1 MNVLGSLQAAH
12 SHFYGGL
19 NLSLSATKCAPT
31 PHFPLPLFI
40 AMFRPLRWLPFL
52 LIVASAWAQPGD
64 ERLLNLSSRGF
75 VGSGSEVFVAGFVI
89 SEGASKQVLIRAIGP
104 TLANYGISGV
114 LVDPELKLYDSGNN
128 LIASN
133 DNWTSSAGE
142 VFGTVGAFELGAG
155 SRDAAMV
162 VTLEPGVY
170 SAHASGLGA
179 DANGEGMIEIYD
191 LSGFSQLIN
200 LSTRGRI
207 ESNRSVVISGFVVG
221 EGAENR
227 RLLVRAVGPTLSNF
241 GVENS
246 LSDPAIAVVRAGDAV
261 QIASNDNWES
271 FGDPENLE
279 TIFQTVGAFALERGS
294 KDAVALIELAPGAY
308 TMQVSGVGDSAGIS
322 LVEVYDLSLVGAAA
336 VSVSASVATTDTDAS
351 TPPGE
356 FTLMRTGS
364 VAEPLTVELEFGG
377 SAVMGTDFVNVALTA
392 RFAAGESSTKISIQT
407 YANTVS
413 TQSSKTVNLSVKP
426 GSGYLPG
433 TQPTATV
440 AIVLVPGELFL
451 GNMRPG
457 AGVVSTAFG
466 SISIQLAADGSTS
479 LINMSFAGL
488 TSPQTVAYLRMGIPG
503 DNGPDLLRLANGQ
516 VVNERW
522 DFNATG
528 GLTSAELVQALRE
541 GRIYVTIETANF
553 PTGEI
558 ASSLILN
565 TGSTEFQPPA
575 AASAASD
582 EITDDTQAAR
592 FLTQA
597 TFGPIRSD
605 MDRLKS
611 IGISA
616 WIDEQEAK
624 PISYLSAD
632 TVAEFVAVPAN
643 GRGNGTRPG
652 FYHRNSAWFK
662 DVINGEDQ
670 LRQRVAFALSQI
682 FVISIENTQLLNWE
696 NGVTA
701 YHDVLMDHAFGD
713 FRSLLEKVTLQ
724 PSMGLYLSHLRNAK
738 ADPETG
744 SKPDENYAREVM
756 QLFTIGLNELQ
767 PDGTLRLNDRGLPI
781 ATYTN
786 ETIQETAKVFT
797 GWTFASANPNN
808 DNQFRRSGRDD
819 VTPMILF
826 PQFHDDSEKTIVTG
840 RVLPAGQGGVA
851 DLRDTL
857 DTLFEHPNTGPF
869 IARRLIQRLVTSNPS
884 PGYIYRVAQKFAD
897 NGSGQRGDLGA
908 VVRAILT
915 DYEARSAEIAASGSF
930 GKLKEP
936 MLRLTGLFRLL
947 PVSANDG
954 RLDIRGMEGLLA
966 QEPFRAPSVFNYF
979 EPDFTRP
986 GPIAAA
992 GLYAPEFQILTDT
1005 TAITTA
1011 NMYYSHIYNRPG
1023 GVSMSFTPL
1032 LGMANDAD
1040 QLIATLN
1047 LHLAANQFSAA
1058 TTAKLKVAF
1067 DALPATLSAIERVRA
1082 MVHLAMAIPD
1092 AAVQR

>member
-1 MNVLGSLQAAH
+1 MIH
-12 SHFYGGL
+12 
-19 NLSLSATKCAPT
+19 
-31 PHFPLPLFI
+31 
-40 AMFRPLRWLPFL
+40 RLRWLAFL
-52 LIVASAWAQPGD
+52 FGAISLWAQPGD

-75 VGSGSEVFVAGFVI
+75 VGTESEVFVAGFVI

-104 TLANYGISGV
+104 TLADYGIPGV
-114 LVDPELKLYDSGNN
+114 LIDPELKLYDSNNN
-128 LIASN
+128 LIATN
-133 DNWTSSAGE
+133 DNWTGTAGST
-142 VFGTVGAFELGAG
+142 FGTVGAFELPSG

-170 SAHASGLGA
+170 SAHAAGLGA

-191 LSGFSQLIN
+191 LSGASQLLN

-207 ESNRSVVISGFVVG
+207 ESNRSLVISGFVVAP
-221 EGAENR
+221 GAENR

-241 GVENS
+241 GVDNP

-261 QIASNDNWES
+261 QIASNDDWGTFANPES
-271 FGDPENLE
+271 LE
-279 TIFQTVGAFALERGS
+279 AIFSTVGAFALDPGS

-308 TMQVSGVGDSAGIS
+308 TMQVSGVGDAAGIS

-336 VSVSASVATTDTDAS
+336 VSVAATVATTDTDAS
-351 TPPGE
+351 TPAGQ
-356 FTLMRTGS
+356 FTLTRTGDT
-364 VAEPLTVELEFGG
+364 AEPLTVDLEFGG
-377 SAVMGTDFVNVALTA
+377 SAVMGTDFVNVPTTA
-392 RFAAGESSTKISIQT
+392 TFAAGESSTTINIQT
-407 YANTVS
+407 YSNTVS
-413 TQSSKTVNLSVKP
+413 TESSKTVNLSVKP
-426 GSGYLPG
+426 GPGYLPG
-433 TQPTATV
+433 TQPSATV
-440 AIVLVPGELFL
+440 AIVLVPGELYI
-451 GNMRPG
+451 GNLRPQG
-457 AGVVSTAFG
+457 GVISTAFG
-466 SISIQLAADGSTS
+466 SISIQLAADGTTS

-488 TSPQTVAYLRMGIPG
+488 SSPQTVAYLRLGVPG
-503 DNGPDLLRLANGQ
+503 DNGPDLLRLPNGQ
-516 VVNERW
+516 VVNARW

-528 GLTSAELVQALRE
+528 SLSSADLVQALRE
-541 GRIYVTIETANF
+541 GRIYVTIETANN

-558 ASSLILN
+558 AGSLVLN
-565 TGSTEFQPPA
+565 SGSIEFQPPP
-575 AASAASD
+575 SVPTASD
-582 EITDDTQAAR
+582 AISTDTEAAR
-592 FLTQA
+592 FLTQT
-597 TFGPIRSD
+597 TFGPIRAD
-605 MDRLKS
+605 MDRVKE
-611 IGISA
+611 IGINA
-616 WIDEQEAK
+616 WIDEQMAK
-624 PISYLSAD
+624 PTSHLSAD
-632 TVAEFVAVPAN
+632 TVAEWVAVPQG
-643 GRGNGTRPG
+643 GRGMDNARPG
-652 FYHRNSAWFK
+652 FFHRNSAWFK

-701 YHDVLMDHAFGD
+701 YYDVLLDHAFGD

-744 SKPDENYAREVM
+744 ALPDENYAREVM

-767 PDGTLRLNDRGLPI
+767 PDGTLKLNNRGLPI

-786 ETIQETAKVFT
+786 DTIQEMAKVFT

-808 DNQFRRSGRDD
+808 DNQFRRSARDD

-826 PQFHDDSEKTIVTG
+826 PQFHDDSEKTIITG
-840 RVLPAGQGGVA
+840 RVLPAGQGGEA

-915 DYEARSAEIAASGSF
+915 DYEARSTELAATGSF

-936 MLRLTGLFRLL
+936 ILRLTGLFRLL
-947 PVSANDG
+947 PVSADDG

-966 QEPFRAPSVFNYF
+966 QEPLRAPSVFNYF
-979 EPDFTRP
+979 EPDYTRP
-986 GPIAAA
+986 GSIAGA
-992 GLYAPEFQILTDT
+992 GLFAPEFQIMTDT
-1005 TAITTA
+1005 TAITA
-1011 NMYYSHIYNRPG
+1011 SNMYYNHIYGTPG
-1023 GVSMSFTPL
+1023 GVRMGFDPVMSMADDP
-1032 LGMANDAD
+1032 D

-1047 LHLAANQFSAA
+1047 LHLAANQFSAL
-1058 TTAKLKVAF
+1058 TVTNLKAAYN
-1067 DALPATLSAIERVRA
+1067 ALPSNTSAVNKIRA
-1082 MVHLAMAIPD
+1082 MVHLAMSIPEAAI
-1092 AAVQR
+1092 QR

>member
-1 MNVLGSLQAAH
+1 MKHRLHWLA
-12 SHFYGGL
+12 F
-19 NLSLSATKCAPT
+19 
-31 PHFPLPLFI
+31 LFGAI
-40 AMFRPLRWLPFL
+40 S
-52 LIVASAWAQPGD
+52 VWAQPGD

-75 VGSGSEVFVAGFVI
+75 VGTESEVFVAGFVI

-104 TLANYGISGV
+104 TLADYGIPGV
-114 LVDPELKLYDSGNN
+114 LIDPELKLYDSSNN
-128 LIASN
+128 LIATN
-133 DNWTSSAGE
+133 DNWTSTAE
-142 VFGTVGAFELGAG
+142 ATFGTVGAFALPAG

-170 SAHASGLGA
+170 SAHAAGLGA

-191 LSGFSQLIN
+191 LSGASQLLN

-207 ESNRSVVISGFVVG
+207 ESNRSLVISGFVVAP
-221 EGAENR
+221 GAESR
-227 RLLVRAVGPTLSNF
+227 RLLVRAVGPTLSNY
-241 GVENS
+241 GVENA
-246 LSDPAIAVVRAGDAV
+246 LSDPAIAVVRAIDAV
-261 QIASNDNWES
+261 QIASNDDWET
-271 FGDPENLE
+271 FANPESLE
-279 TIFQTVGAFALERGS
+279 AIFQTVGAFALERGS

-322 LVEVYDLSLVGAAA
+322 LVEVYDLIQVGAPG
-336 VSVSASVATTDTDAS
+336 VSVAASVATTDTEAS

-356 FTLMRTGS
+356 FTITRTGDVS
-364 VAEPLTVELEFGG
+364 RSLTVDLEFGG
-377 SAVMGTDFVNVALTA
+377 SAVMGTDFVNVPSTVT
-392 RFAAGESSTKISIQT
+392 FAAGESSAKISIQT

-433 TQPTATV
+433 THPSATV

-451 GNMRPG
+451 GNMRPA
-457 AGVVSTAFG
+457 AGIVSTAFG

-488 TSPQTVAYLRMGIPG
+488 SSPQTVAYLRMGVPG
-503 DNGPDLLRLANGQ
+503 DNGPDLLRLPNGQ
-516 VVNERW
+516 VVNARW
-522 DFNATG
+522 DFNAAG
-528 GLTSAELVQALRE
+528 GLTSAELVTALRE
-541 GRIYVTIETANF
+541 GRIYVSIETANF
-553 PTGEI
+553 PAGEI
-558 ASSLILN
+558 ASSLVLN
-565 TGSTEFQPPA
+565 TGSVEFQPPPAVPVA
-575 AASAASD
+575 AD
-582 EITDDTQAAR
+582 EIADDTQAAR

-597 TFGPIRSD
+597 TFGPIRTD
-605 MDRLKS
+605 IDRLKS
-611 IGISA
+611 IGVNA
-616 WIDEQEAK
+616 WIDEQMAK

-632 TVAEFVAVPAN
+632 TVAEWEAVPAN
-643 GRGNGTRPG
+643 GRGNNNARPG

-662 DVINGEDQ
+662 DVMNGEDQ

-713 FRSLLEKVTLQ
+713 FRALLEKVTLQ

-744 SKPDENYAREVM
+744 SLPDENYAREVM

-767 PDGTLRLNDRGLPI
+767 PDGTLKLNDRGLPI

-808 DNQFRRSGRDD
+808 DNQFRRSARDD

-869 IARRLIQRLVTSNPS
+869 IARRLIQRMVTSNPS
-884 PGYIYRVAQKFAD
+884 PGYVYRVAQKFAD

-915 DYEARSAEIAASGSF
+915 DYEARSSEIAASGSF

-936 MLRLTGLFRLL
+936 LLRLTGLFRLL
-947 PVSANDG
+947 PVSAADG

-966 QEPFRAPSVFNYF
+966 QEPMRAPSVFNYF
-979 EPDFTRP
+979 EPNFTRP
-986 GPIAAA
+986 GAIAGA

-1011 NMYYSHIYNRPG
+1011 NMYYNHIYGSPG
-1023 GVSMSFTPL
+1023 GVSMNFSSI

-1040 QLIATLN
+1040 QLIALLN
-1047 LHLAANQFSAA
+1047 LHLAANQFSAD
-1058 TTAKLKVAF
+1058 TIAKLKAAHT
-1067 DALPATLSAIERVRA
+1067 DLMGTTSAINRVRA

>member
-1 MNVLGSLQAAH
+1 MIH
-12 SHFYGGL
+12 
-19 NLSLSATKCAPT
+19 
-31 PHFPLPLFI
+31 
-40 AMFRPLRWLPFL
+40 RLRWLAFL
-52 LIVASAWAQPGD
+52 FGAISLWAQPGD

-75 VGSGSEVFVAGFVI
+75 VGTESEVFVAGFVI

-104 TLANYGISGV
+104 TLADYGIPGV
-114 LVDPELKLYDSGNN
+114 LIDPELKLYDSNNN
-128 LIASN
+128 LIATN
-133 DNWTSSAGE
+133 DNWTGTAGST
-142 VFGTVGAFELGAG
+142 FGTVGAFELPSG

-170 SAHASGLGA
+170 SAHAAGLGA

-191 LSGFSQLIN
+191 LSGASQLLN

-207 ESNRSVVISGFVVG
+207 ESNRSLVISGFVVAP
-221 EGAENR
+221 GAENR

-241 GVENS
+241 GVDNP

-261 QIASNDNWES
+261 QIASNDDWGTFANS
-271 FGDPENLE
+271 ENLE
-279 TIFQTVGAFALERGS
+279 AIFSTVGAFALDPGS

-308 TMQVSGVGDSAGIS
+308 TMQVSGVGDAAGIS

-336 VSVSASVATTDTDAS
+336 VSVAATVATTDTDAS
-351 TPPGE
+351 TPAGQ
-356 FTLMRTGS
+356 FTLTRTGDT
-364 VAEPLTVELEFGG
+364 AEPLTVDLEFGG
-377 SAVMGTDFVNVALTA
+377 SAVMGTDFVNVPTTA
-392 RFAAGESSTKISIQT
+392 TFAAGESSTTINIQT
-407 YANTVS
+407 YSNTVS
-413 TQSSKTVNLSVKP
+413 TESSKTVNLSVKP
-426 GSGYLPG
+426 GPGYLPG
-433 TQPTATV
+433 TQPSATV
-440 AIVLVPGELFL
+440 AIVLVPGELYI
-451 GNMRPG
+451 GNLRPQG
-457 AGVVSTAFG
+457 GVISTAFG
-466 SISIQLAADGSTS
+466 SISIQLAADGTTS

-488 TSPQTVAYLRMGIPG
+488 SSPQTVAYLRLGVPG
-503 DNGPDLLRLANGQ
+503 DNGPDLLRLPNGQ
-516 VVNERW
+516 VVNARW

-528 GLTSAELVQALRE
+528 SLSSADLVQALRE
-541 GRIYVTIETANF
+541 GRIYVTIETANN

-558 ASSLILN
+558 AGSLVLN
-565 TGSTEFQPPA
+565 SGSIEFQPPP
-575 AASAASD
+575 SVPTASD
-582 EITDDTQAAR
+582 AISTDTEAAR
-592 FLTQA
+592 FLTQT
-597 TFGPIRSD
+597 TFGPIRAD
-605 MDRLKS
+605 MDRVKE
-611 IGISA
+611 IGINA
-616 WIDEQEAK
+616 WIDEQMAK
-624 PISYLSAD
+624 PTSHLSAD
-632 TVAEFVAVPAN
+632 TVAEWVAVPQG
-643 GRGNGTRPG
+643 GRGMDNARPG
-652 FYHRNSAWFK
+652 FFHRNSAWFK

-701 YHDVLMDHAFGD
+701 YYDVLLDHAFGD

-744 SKPDENYAREVM
+744 ALPDENYAREVM

-767 PDGTLRLNDRGLPI
+767 PDGTLKLNNRGLPI

-786 ETIQETAKVFT
+786 DTIQEMAKVFT

-808 DNQFRRSGRDD
+808 DNQFRRSARDD

-826 PQFHDDSEKTIVTG
+826 PQFHDDSEKTIITG
-840 RVLPAGQGGVA
+840 RVLPAGQGGEA

-915 DYEARSAEIAASGSF
+915 DYEARSTELAATGSF

-936 MLRLTGLFRLL
+936 ILRLTGLFRLL
-947 PVSANDG
+947 PVSADDG

-966 QEPFRAPSVFNYF
+966 QEPLRAPSVFNYF
-979 EPDFTRP
+979 EPDYTRP
-986 GPIAAA
+986 GSIAGA
-992 GLYAPEFQILTDT
+992 GLFAPEFQIMTDT
-1005 TAITTA
+1005 TAITA
-1011 NMYYSHIYNRPG
+1011 SNMYYNHIYGTPG
-1023 GVSMSFTPL
+1023 GVRMGFDPVMSMADDP
-1032 LGMANDAD
+1032 D

-1047 LHLAANQFSAA
+1047 LHLAANQFSAL
-1058 TTAKLKVAF
+1058 TVTNLKAAYN
-1067 DALPATLSAIERVRA
+1067 ALPSNTSAVNKIRA
-1082 MVHLAMAIPD
+1082 MVHLAMSIPEAAI
-1092 AAVQR
+1092 QR

>member
-1 MNVLGSLQAAH
+1 MIH
-12 SHFYGGL
+12 
-19 NLSLSATKCAPT
+19 
-31 PHFPLPLFI
+31 
-40 AMFRPLRWLPFL
+40 RLRWLAFL
-52 LIVASAWAQPGD
+52 FGAISLWAQPGD

-75 VGSGSEVFVAGFVI
+75 VGTESEVFVAGFVI

-104 TLANYGISGV
+104 TLADYGIPGV
-114 LVDPELKLYDSGNN
+114 LIDPELKLYDSNNN
-128 LIASN
+128 LIATN
-133 DNWTSSAGE
+133 DNWTGTAGST
-142 VFGTVGAFELGAG
+142 FGTVGAFELPSG

-170 SAHASGLGA
+170 SAHAAGLGA

-191 LSGFSQLIN
+191 LSGASQLLN

-207 ESNRSVVISGFVVG
+207 ESNRSLVISGFVVAP
-221 EGAENR
+221 GAENR

-241 GVENS
+241 GVDNP

-261 QIASNDNWES
+261 QIASNDDWGTFANS
-271 FGDPENLE
+271 ENLE
-279 TIFQTVGAFALERGS
+279 AIFSTVGAFALDPGS

-308 TMQVSGVGDSAGIS
+308 TMQVSGVGDAAGIS

-336 VSVSASVATTDTDAS
+336 VSVAATVATTDTDAS
-351 TPPGE
+351 TPAGQ
-356 FTLMRTGS
+356 FTLTRTGDT
-364 VAEPLTVELEFGG
+364 AEPLTVDLEFGG
-377 SAVMGTDFVNVALTA
+377 SAVMGTDFVNVPTTA
-392 RFAAGESSTKISIQT
+392 TFAAGESSTTINIQT
-407 YANTVS
+407 YSNTVS
-413 TQSSKTVNLSVKP
+413 TESSKTVNLSVKP

-433 TQPTATV
+433 TQPSATV
-440 AIVLVPGELFL
+440 SIVLVPGELYI
-451 GNMRPG
+451 GNLRPQG
-457 AGVVSTAFG
+457 GVISTAFG
-466 SISIQLAADGSTS
+466 SISIQLAADGTTS

-488 TSPQTVAYLRMGIPG
+488 SSPQTVAYLRLGVPG
-503 DNGPDLLRLANGQ
+503 DNGPDLLRLPNGQ
-516 VVNERW
+516 VVNARW

-528 GLTSAELVQALRE
+528 SLSSADLVQALRE
-541 GRIYVTIETANF
+541 GRIYVTIETANN

-558 ASSLILN
+558 ASSLVLN
-565 TGSTEFQPPA
+565 SGSIEFQPPP
-575 AASAASD
+575 SVPTASD
-582 EITDDTQAAR
+582 AISTDTEAAR
-592 FLTQA
+592 FLTQT
-597 TFGPIRSD
+597 TFGPIRAD
-605 MDRLKS
+605 MDRVKE
-611 IGISA
+611 IGINA
-616 WIDEQEAK
+616 WIDEQMAK
-624 PISYLSAD
+624 PTSHLSAD
-632 TVAEFVAVPAN
+632 TVAEWVAVPQG
-643 GRGNGTRPG
+643 GRGMDNARPG
-652 FYHRNSAWFK
+652 FFHRNSAWFK

-701 YHDVLMDHAFGD
+701 YYDVLLDHAFGD

-744 SKPDENYAREVM
+744 ALPDENYAREVM

-767 PDGTLRLNDRGLPI
+767 PDGTLKLNNRGLPI

-786 ETIQETAKVFT
+786 DTIQEMAKVFT

-808 DNQFRRSGRDD
+808 DNQFRRSARDD

-826 PQFHDDSEKTIVTG
+826 PQFHDDSEKTIITG
-840 RVLPAGQGGVA
+840 RVLPAGQGGEA

-915 DYEARSAEIAASGSF
+915 DYEARSTELAATGSF

-936 MLRLTGLFRLL
+936 ILRLTGLFRLL
-947 PVSANDG
+947 PVSADDG

-966 QEPFRAPSVFNYF
+966 QEPLRAPSVFNYF
-979 EPDFTRP
+979 EPDYTRP
-986 GPIAAA
+986 GSIAGA
-992 GLYAPEFQILTDT
+992 GLFAPEFQIMTDT
-1005 TAITTA
+1005 TSITA
-1011 NMYYSHIYNRPG
+1011 SNMYYNHIYGTPG
-1023 GVSMSFTPL
+1023 GVRMGFDPVMSMVDDP
-1032 LGMANDAD
+1032 D

-1047 LHLAANQFSAA
+1047 LHLAANQFSAL
-1058 TTAKLKVAF
+1058 TVTNLKAAYN
-1067 DALPATLSAIERVRA
+1067 ALPSNTSAVNKIRA
-1082 MVHLAMAIPD
+1082 MVHLAMSIPEAAI
-1092 AAVQR
+1092 QR

>member
-1 MNVLGSLQAAH
+1 MSR
-12 SHFYGGL
+12 S
-19 NLSLSATKCAPT
+19 S
-31 PHFPLPLFI
+31 
-40 AMFRPLRWLPFL
+40 RWFAFL
-52 LIVASAWAQPGD
+52 LVVLSAWAQPGD

-75 VGSGSEVFVAGFVI
+75 VGSDSEVFVAGFVI
-89 SEGASKQVLIRAIGP
+89 SEGESKQVLIRAIGP
-104 TLANYGISGV
+104 TLADYGIPGV
-114 LVDPELKLYDSGNN
+114 LVDPELKLYDSNNN
-128 LIASN
+128 LIATN

-142 VFGTVGAFELGAG
+142 TFGTVGAFALSAG
-155 SRDAAMV
+155 SLDAAMV

-191 LSGFSQLIN
+191 LSGASQLLN

-207 ESNRSVVISGFVVG
+207 ESNRSLVISGFVVAA
-221 EGAENR
+221 GAENR
-227 RLLVRAVGPTLSNF
+227 RLLVRAVGPTLSGF

-246 LSDPAIAVVRAGDAV
+246 LSDPAIAVVRAVDAV
-261 QIASNDNWES
+261 QVASNDDWEDWGNADS
-271 FGDPENLE
+271 LE
-279 TIFQTVGAFALERGS
+279 EIFRTVGAFALERGS

-308 TMQVSGVGDSAGIS
+308 TMQVSGVGDAAGIS
-322 LVEVYDLSLVGAAA
+322 LVEVYDLSQVGAPG

-356 FTLMRTGS
+356 FTITRTGDVS
-364 VAEPLTVELEFGG
+364 QPLAVDLEFGG
-377 SAVMGTDFVNVALTA
+377 SAVMGTDFINVPSTVT
-392 RFAAGESSTKISIQT
+392 FAAGESSAKVSIQT

-433 TQPTATV
+433 THPSATV

-488 TSPQTVAYLRMGIPG
+488 TSPQTVAYLRMGVPG
-503 DNGPDLLRLANGQ
+503 DNGPDLLRLPNGQ
-516 VVNERW
+516 VVNARW
-522 DFNATG
+522 DFNAAG
-528 GLTSAELVQALRE
+528 GLTSEELVTALRE
-541 GRIYVTIETANF
+541 GRIYVSIETANF
-553 PTGEI
+553 PAGEI
-558 ASSLILN
+558 ASSLVLN
-565 TGSTEFQPPA
+565 TGSVEFQPPP
-575 AASAASD
+575 SVPVASD
-582 EITDDTQAAR
+582 EIADDTQAAR

-597 TFGPIRSD
+597 TFGPIRAD
-605 MDRLKS
+605 IDRVKS
-611 IGISA
+611 IGVSA
-616 WIDEQEAK
+616 WIDEQMAK

-632 TVAEFVAVPAN
+632 TVVEWEAVPAN
-643 GRGNGTRPG
+643 GRGMNNARPG

-744 SKPDENYAREVM
+744 SLPDENYAREVM

-767 PDGTLRLNDRGLPI
+767 PDGTLKLSDRGLPI

-808 DNQFRRSGRDD
+808 DNQFRRSARDD

-826 PQFHDDSEKTIVTG
+826 PQFHDDSAKTIVTG

-869 IARRLIQRLVTSNPS
+869 IARRLIQRMVTSNPS

-897 NGSGQRGDLGA
+897 NGSGKRGDLGA

-915 DYEARSAEIAASGSF
+915 DYEARSADIAASGSF

-936 MLRLTGLFRLL
+936 LLRLTGLFRLL

-954 RLDIRGMEGLLA
+954 RLDIRGMEALLA
-966 QEPFRAPSVFNYF
+966 QEPMRAPSVFNYF
-979 EPDFTRP
+979 EPNFTRP
-986 GPIAAA
+986 GAIAGA

-1011 NMYYSHIYNRPG
+1011 NMYYNHIYGSPG
-1023 GVSMSFTPL
+1023 GVSMNFNSI

-1040 QLIATLN
+1040 QLIALLN
-1047 LHLAANQFSAA
+1047 LHLAANQFSAE
-1058 TTAKLKVAF
+1058 TIAKLKAAHT
-1067 DALPATLSAIERVRA
+1067 DLMSNTSAVNRVRA

>member
-1 MNVLGSLQAAH
+1 MASLLVWTAFDFQ
-12 SHFYGGL
+12 
-19 NLSLSATKCAPT
+19 SAIIAPH
-31 PHFPLPLFI
+31 PPPPPVMIHRLC
-40 AMFRPLRWLPFL
+40 WLAFL
-52 LIVASAWAQPGD
+52 LGAISVAAQPGD

-75 VGSGSEVFVAGFVI
+75 VGTESEVFVAGFVI

-104 TLANYGISGV
+104 TLADYGIPGV
-114 LVDPELKLYDSGNN
+114 LIDPELKLYDSNNN
-128 LIASN
+128 LIATN
-133 DNWTSSAGE
+133 DNWTSTAGTT
-142 VFGTVGAFELGAG
+142 FGTVGAFELPSG

-170 SAHASGLGA
+170 SAHAAGLGA

-191 LSGFSQLIN
+191 LSGTSQLLN

-207 ESNRSVVISGFVVG
+207 ESNRSLVISGFVVAPG
-221 EGAENR
+221 SENR

-241 GVENS
+241 GVENP
-246 LSDPAIAVVRAGDAV
+246 LSDPAIAVIRAGDAV
-261 QIASNDNWES
+261 QIASNDDWGTFANPES
-271 FGDPENLE
+271 LE
-279 TIFQTVGAFALERGS
+279 AIFSTVGAFALDPGS

-308 TMQVSGVGDSAGIS
+308 TMQVSGVGDAAGVS
-322 LVEVYDLSLVGAAA
+322 LVEVYDLSLLGAPG

-351 TPPGE
+351 TLPGE
-356 FTLMRTGS
+356 FTLTRTGS
-364 VAEPLTVELEFGG
+364 TAEPLTVDLEFGG
-377 SAVMGTDFVNVALTA
+377 SAAMGTDYVNVPSSVT
-392 RFAAGESSTKISIQT
+392 FAVGESSTTISIQT

-413 TQSSKTVNLSVKP
+413 TQSGKTVNLTVKP

-433 TQPTATV
+433 TQPSATV
-440 AIVLVPGELFL
+440 AIVLVPGELYV

-457 AGVVSTAFG
+457 DGVVSTAFG
-466 SISIQLAADGSTS
+466 SISIQLAADGTTS

-503 DNGPDLLRLANGQ
+503 DNGPDLLRLSNGQ

-522 DFNATG
+522 DFNDAG
-528 GLTSAELVQALRE
+528 GMTSAELVQALRE
-541 GRIYVTIETANF
+541 GRIYVSIETANY
-553 PTGEI
+553 PAGEI
-558 ASSLILN
+558 ASSLVLN
-565 TGSTEFQPPA
+565 TGSVEFQPPA
-575 AASAASD
+575 AVSAAPD
-582 EITDDTQAAR
+582 AITTDTEAAR
-592 FLTQA
+592 FLTQS
-597 TFGPIRSD
+597 TFGPIRPD
-605 MDRLKS
+605 MDRVKA
-611 IGISA
+611 IGINA
-616 WIDEQEAK
+616 WIDEQMAK

-632 TVAEFVAVPAN
+632 TVAEWVAVPAN
-643 GRGNGTRPG
+643 GRGMDNARPG
-652 FYHRNSAWFK
+652 FHHRNSAWFK

-696 NGVTA
+696 DGVTA
-701 YHDVLMDHAFGD
+701 YYDVLLDHAFGD

-744 SKPDENYAREVM
+744 SLPDENYAREVM

-767 PDGTLRLNDRGLPI
+767 PDGTLKLNDRGLPI

-808 DNQFRRSGRDD
+808 DNQFRRSARDD

-936 MLRLTGLFRLL
+936 LLRLTALFRLL
-947 PVSANDG
+947 PISAADG

-966 QEPFRAPSVFNYF
+966 QEPLRAPSVFNYF

-986 GPIAAA
+986 GAIAGA

-1011 NMYYSHIYNRPG
+1011 NMYYNHIYGSPG
-1023 GVSMSFTPL
+1023 GVSMNFTSL
-1032 LGMANDAD
+1032 FGMAGDAD

-1058 TTAKLKVAF
+1058 TTAKLKAAY
-1067 DALPATLSAIERVRA
+1067 DALPAGTSPINRIRA
-1082 MVHLAMAIPD
+1082 MVHLALAIPD

>member
-1 MNVLGSLQAAH
+1 
-12 SHFYGGL
+12 
-19 NLSLSATKCAPT
+19 
-31 PHFPLPLFI
+31 
-40 AMFRPLRWLPFL
+40 MFRRLRWFTF
-52 LIVASAWAQPGD
+52 IIVVASAWAQPGD

-75 VGSGSEVFVAGFVI
+75 VGSDSEVFVAGFVI

-114 LVDPELKLYDSGNN
+114 LVDPELKLYDSDNN
-128 LIASN
+128 LIATN

-155 SRDAAMV
+155 SQDAAMV
-162 VTLEPGVY
+162 VTLEPGIY

-191 LSGFSQLIN
+191 LSGSSQLIN

-207 ESNRSVVISGFVVG
+207 ESNRSLVISGFVVG

-261 QIASNDNWES
+261 QIASNDDWES
-271 FGDPENLE
+271 FGNAESLAA
-279 TIFQTVGAFALERGS
+279 IFQTVGAFALERGS

-351 TPPGE
+351 TLPGE

-364 VAEPLTVELEFGG
+364 VSEPLTVDLEFGG
-377 SAVMGTDFVNVALTA
+377 SAVMGTDFVNVASTA
-392 RFAAGESSTKISIQT
+392 SFAAGESSTKISIQT

-440 AIVLVPGELFL
+440 AIVLVPGELFV

-528 GLTSAELVQALRE
+528 ELTSAELVQALRE

-558 ASSLILN
+558 ASSLILR
-565 TGSTEFQPPA
+565 TGSVGFEEPSPAPAVSDAVTTDTE
-575 AASAASD
+575 
-582 EITDDTQAAR
+582 AAR

-597 TFGPIRSD
+597 TFGPVRADI
-605 MDRLKS
+605 DRVKA
-611 IGISA
+611 IGIDA

-632 TVAEFVAVPAN
+632 TVAEWVAIPQG
-643 GRGNGTRPG
+643 GRGMNNARPG

-662 DVINGEDQ
+662 DVMYGEDQ

-682 FVISIENTQLLNWE
+682 FVISIENAQLLNWE

-701 YHDVLMDHAFGD
+701 YHDILMDHAFGD

-744 SKPDENYAREVM
+744 SLPDENYAREVM

-767 PDGTLRLNDRGLPI
+767 PDGTLKLSDRGLPM

-786 ETIQETAKVFT
+786 DTIQETAKVFT
-797 GWTFASANPNN
+797 GWTFASANPNV
-808 DNQFRRSGRDD
+808 DRQFRRSGRDD

-884 PGYIYRVAQKFAD
+884 PGYIYRVAQKFVD

-936 MLRLTGLFRLL
+936 LLRLTGLFRLL
-947 PVSANDG
+947 PVSALDG

-966 QEPFRAPSVFNYF
+966 QEPMRAPSVFNYF
-979 EPDFTRP
+979 EPDFVRP
-986 GPIAAA
+986 GALAAS
-992 GLYAPEFQILTDT
+992 GLYAPVFQILTDT
-1005 TAITTA
+1005 TAITTP
-1011 NMYYSHIYNRPG
+1011 NMYYNHIYGTPG
-1023 GVSMSFTPL
+1023 GVSMNHTSLF
-1032 LGMANDAD
+1032 GVANDPD
-1040 QLIATLN
+1040 QLVAILN
-1047 LHLAANQFSAA
+1047 LHLAANQFSAD
-1058 TTAKLKVAF
+1058 TIAKLKAAHG
-1067 DALPATLSAIERVRA
+1067 ALPANTSTLNKVRA
-1082 MVHLAMAIPD
+1082 IVHLAMMVPD

>member
-1 MNVLGSLQAAH
+1 MIH
-12 SHFYGGL
+12 
-19 NLSLSATKCAPT
+19 
-31 PHFPLPLFI
+31 
-40 AMFRPLRWLPFL
+40 RLRWLAFL
-52 LIVASAWAQPGD
+52 FGAISLWAQPGD

-75 VGSGSEVFVAGFVI
+75 VGTESEVFVAGFVI

-104 TLANYGISGV
+104 TLADYGIPGV
-114 LVDPELKLYDSGNN
+114 LIDPELKLYDSNNN
-128 LIASN
+128 LIATN
-133 DNWTSSAGE
+133 DNWTGTAGST
-142 VFGTVGAFELGAG
+142 FGTVGAFELPSG

-170 SAHASGLGA
+170 SAHAAGLGA

-191 LSGFSQLIN
+191 LSGASQLLN

-207 ESNRSVVISGFVVG
+207 ESNRSLVISGFVVAP
-221 EGAENR
+221 GAENR

-241 GVENS
+241 GVDNP

-261 QIASNDNWES
+261 QIASNDDWGTFANPES
-271 FGDPENLE
+271 LE
-279 TIFQTVGAFALERGS
+279 AIFSTVGAFALDPGS

-308 TMQVSGVGDSAGIS
+308 TMQVSGVGDAAGIS

-336 VSVSASVATTDTDAS
+336 VSVAATVATTDTDAS
-351 TPPGE
+351 TPAGQ
-356 FTLMRTGS
+356 FTLTRTGDT
-364 VAEPLTVELEFGG
+364 AEPLTVDLEFGG
-377 SAVMGTDFVNVALTA
+377 SAVMGTDFVNVPTTA
-392 RFAAGESSTKISIQT
+392 TFAAGESSTTINIQT
-407 YANTVS
+407 YSNTVS
-413 TQSSKTVNLSVKP
+413 TESSKTVNLSVKP
-426 GSGYLPG
+426 GPGYLPG
-433 TQPTATV
+433 THPSATV
-440 AIVLVPGELFL
+440 AIVLVPGELYI
-451 GNMRPG
+451 GNLRPQG
-457 AGVVSTAFG
+457 GVISTAFG
-466 SISIQLAADGSTS
+466 SISIQLAADGTTS

-488 TSPQTVAYLRMGIPG
+488 SSPQTVAYLRLGVPG
-503 DNGPDLLRLANGQ
+503 DNGPDLLRLPNGQ
-516 VVNERW
+516 VVNARW

-528 GLTSAELVQALRE
+528 SLSSADLVQALRE
-541 GRIYVTIETANF
+541 GRIYVTIETANN

-558 ASSLILN
+558 AGSLVLN
-565 TGSTEFQPPA
+565 SGSIEFQPPP
-575 AASAASD
+575 SVPTASD
-582 EITDDTQAAR
+582 AISTDTEAAR
-592 FLTQA
+592 FLTQT
-597 TFGPIRSD
+597 TFGPIRAD
-605 MDRLKS
+605 MDRVKE
-611 IGISA
+611 IGINA
-616 WIDEQEAK
+616 WIDEQMAK
-624 PISYLSAD
+624 PTSHLSAD
-632 TVAEFVAVPAN
+632 TVAEWVAVPQG
-643 GRGNGTRPG
+643 GRGMDNARPG
-652 FYHRNSAWFK
+652 FFHRNSAWFK

-701 YHDVLMDHAFGD
+701 YYDVLLDHAFGD

-744 SKPDENYAREVM
+744 ALPDENYAREVM

-767 PDGTLRLNDRGLPI
+767 PDGTLKLNNRGLPI

-786 ETIQETAKVFT
+786 DTIQEMAKVFT

-808 DNQFRRSGRDD
+808 DNQFRRSARDD

-826 PQFHDDSEKTIVTG
+826 PQFHDDSEKTIITG
-840 RVLPAGQGGVA
+840 RVLPAGQGGEA

-915 DYEARSAEIAASGSF
+915 DYEARSTELAATGSF

-936 MLRLTGLFRLL
+936 ILRLTGLFRLL
-947 PVSANDG
+947 PVSADDG

-966 QEPFRAPSVFNYF
+966 QEPLRAPSVFNYF
-979 EPDFTRP
+979 EPDYTRP
-986 GPIAAA
+986 GSIAGA
-992 GLYAPEFQILTDT
+992 GLFAPEFQIMTDT
-1005 TAITTA
+1005 TAITA
-1011 NMYYSHIYNRPG
+1011 SNMYYNHIYGTPG
-1023 GVSMSFTPL
+1023 GVRMGFDPVMSMADDP
-1032 LGMANDAD
+1032 D

-1047 LHLAANQFSAA
+1047 LHLAANQFSAL
-1058 TTAKLKVAF
+1058 TVTNLKAAYN
-1067 DALPATLSAIERVRA
+1067 ALPSNTSAVNKIRA
-1082 MVHLAMAIPD
+1082 MVHLAMSIPEAAI
-1092 AAVQR
+1092 QR